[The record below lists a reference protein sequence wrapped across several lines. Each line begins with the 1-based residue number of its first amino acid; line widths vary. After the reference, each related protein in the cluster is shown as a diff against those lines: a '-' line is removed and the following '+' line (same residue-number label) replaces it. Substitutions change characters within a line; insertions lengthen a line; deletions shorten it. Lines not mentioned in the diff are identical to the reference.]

1 MTAQSQAHTRSRR
14 TLRIAVTAAAL
25 GVIGCFSAAFTCAGN
40 TAQAGE
46 QPDTPIAAAR

>member
-1 MTAQSQAHTRSRR
+1 MTAQSQAHTRSRH

-40 TAQAGE
+40 TAQASE
-46 QPDTPIAAAR
+46 QPDTLIAAVR